1 MLLVKGLE
9 VRMKKFQFATVILV
23 VSVLGL
29 SGFVTSTA
37 HPQDATP
44 VPEETK
50 DVTDIKDGF
59 SGNWIAYSVVPLKD
73 GASTTIKPGL
83 RVKITADSYAVADA
97 TCADPKYTIKTITK
111 NDFLQGNTPR
121 NSAEEFY
128 EDQFPLL
135 STDCTGVSP
144 ADLALTS
151 YHSLTALVDDCLI
164 FFEQDSSVTVGG
176 VDVTTDLIFESSEKP
191 LYEIHGQV
199 PVVNEPS
206 AEKLNPLL
214 KMAVTEELDGF
225 KKNFTDWDIP
235 PEMANAVSFMWVRYD
250 APLITSQIAS
260 FRFYVDYYMAGAAH
274 PNHYFKVVNF
284 DLEKGKAVT
293 TKSLFK
299 DLPKAL
305 TSLSKLCKASLDK
318 PDFPLFEEGLEV
330 KEENFKNWN
339 LTENG
344 LRLSF
349 DPYQVAPYAAGPQ
362 EVLIPYSELHSL
374 ANTADG
380 FGAYIAQH

>member
-1 MLLVKGLE
+1 
-9 VRMKKFQFATVILV
+9 MKKLQFFAAILAV
-23 VSVLGL
+23 CVLGL
-29 SGFVTSTA
+29 SGFTSSPV
-37 HPQDATP
+37 HPQDPTP

-50 DVTDIKDGF
+50 EVTDIKDGF
-59 SGNWIAYSVVPLKD
+59 SGNWIAYSVVPLKE
-73 GASTTIKPGL
+73 GASSAIKPGL
-83 RVKITADSYAVADA
+83 RVKITAESFAVGSA

-144 ADLALTS
+144 ASLALTS

-199 PVVNEPS
+199 PVVKDPS

-214 KMAVTEELDGF
+214 KKAVTEELDGF
-225 KKNFTDWDIP
+225 KKNFTDWEIP
-235 PEMANAVSFMWVRYD
+235 PEMAKAVSFMWVRYD
-250 APLITSQIAS
+250 VPMVTPQIAS
-260 FRFYVDYYMAGAAH
+260 VRFYVDYYMAGAAH
-274 PNHYFKVVNF
+274 PNHYFKVVNY
-284 DLEKGKAVT
+284 DLGKGRTVTEKN
-293 TKSLFK
+293 LFK

-305 TSLSKLCKASLDK
+305 TSLSKLCKTSLDK
-318 PDFPLFEEGLEV
+318 PDFPLFEEGLEP
-330 KEENFKNWN
+330 KEDNFKNWN

-362 EVLIPYSELHSL
+362 EVLIPYGELHSL

>member
-1 MLLVKGLE
+1 
-9 VRMKKFQFATVILV
+9 MKKVQFVAVILV

-29 SGFVTSTA
+29 SGFISSPV
-37 HPQDATP
+37 HPQDSTP

-50 DVTDIKDGF
+50 EVTDIKDGF
-59 SGNWIAYSVVPLKD
+59 SGNWIAYSVVPLKEK
-73 GASTTIKPGL
+73 ATSTIKPGL
-83 RVKITADSYAVADA
+83 RIKITTESYAVGSA
-97 TCADPKYTIKTITK
+97 TCADPKYTIKTIAK

-135 STDCTGVSP
+135 STDCAGVSP
-144 ADLALTS
+144 ASLALTS

-176 VDVTTDLIFESSEKP
+176 VDITTDLIFESSEKP

-199 PVVNEPS
+199 PVVNDPS

-214 KMAVTEELDGF
+214 KKVVTDELDGF
-225 KKNFTDWDIP
+225 KKNMTGWEIP
-235 PEMANAVSFMWVRYD
+235 PEMAKAVSFMWVRYD
-250 APLITSQIAS
+250 VPLITPQIAS
-260 FRFYVDYYMAGAAH
+260 VRFYVDYFMAGAAH

-284 DLEKGKAVT
+284 DLEKGKTVT
-293 TKSLFK
+293 TRTLFK

-305 TSLSKLCKASLDK
+305 TSLSKYCKTSLEK
-318 PDFPLFEEGLEV
+318 PDFPLFEEGLET
-330 KEENFKNWN
+330 KEDNFKNWN

-362 EVLIPYSELHSL
+362 EVLVPYSELHSL
-374 ANTADG
+374 VNTTDG